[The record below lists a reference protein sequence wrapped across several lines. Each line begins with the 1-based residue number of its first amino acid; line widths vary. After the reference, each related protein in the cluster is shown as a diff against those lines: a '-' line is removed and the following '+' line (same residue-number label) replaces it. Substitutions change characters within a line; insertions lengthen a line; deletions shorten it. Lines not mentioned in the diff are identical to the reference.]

1 MPKKSTKTGLGR
13 GLDSLFKTDIE
24 PESPPI
30 DGEIVTELKI
40 MDIEPNGEQP
50 RKSFNDEQLNQLAE
64 SIKEHGVITPI
75 LVHRSENG
83 FYKIIAGERRWRASK
98 LAGKKTIPS
107 IIKDYDEM
115 KVCEIALIENLQ
127 RQDLNPIEE
136 ALGYRKLM
144 DDYSL
149 TQEDIAKKIS
159 KSRSG
164 IANSLRLLNLGKKCA
179 QLLADGKISVGHAK
193 VLLGVDD
200 KNLRQAFAD
209 VIVSENLSVR
219 ELEKLVKKNKD
230 NKENKQI
237 KKKEDL
243 NFRLAIEKTEKK
255 ISDLFATKVK
265 ISNNNGKGKITI
277 DYYSNDDLER
287 IVKIIE
293 STNK

>member
-1 MPKKSTKTGLGR
+1 MAKSTSKKGLGR
-13 GLDSLFKTDIE
+13 GLDSLFKTDVE
-24 PESPPI
+24 PDPSPI
-30 DGEIVTELKI
+30 DGEVVKELKI

-50 RKSFNDEQLNQLAE
+50 RKLFDDEQLNQLAE

-115 KVCEIALIENLQ
+115 KVCEISLIENLQ

-136 ALGYRKLM
+136 ALGYKKLM
-144 DDYSL
+144 TDYNL
-149 TQEDIAKKIS
+149 TQEEIAQKIS

-179 QLLADGKISVGHAK
+179 ELLANEKISVGHAK
-193 VLLGVDD
+193 VLLGVEDEN
-200 KNLRQAFAD
+200 KRNKLAEVVAN
-209 VIVSENLSVR
+209 ENLSVR
-219 ELEKLVKKNKD
+219 ELEKLIKKP
-230 NKENKQI
+230 KENK
-237 KKKEDL
+237 KKEKVDL
-243 NFRLAIEKTEKK
+243 NFQLAIENTEKL
-255 ISDLFATKVK
+255 ISDLFSTKVK
-265 ISNNNGKGKITI
+265 ITNNKGKGKITI

-293 STNK
+293 KYNK

>member
-1 MPKKSTKTGLGR
+1 MAKSTAKKGLGR
-13 GLDSLFKTDIE
+13 GLDSLFKTDVE
-24 PESPPI
+24 PQPSPI
-30 DGEIVTELKI
+30 DGEAVTELKI
-40 MDIEPNGEQP
+40 TDIEPNGEQP
-50 RKSFNDEQLNQLAE
+50 RKTFDDEQLNQLAD
-64 SIKEHGVITPI
+64 SIREHGVITPI

-149 TQEDIAKKIS
+149 TQEEIAQKIS

-179 QLLADGKISVGHAK
+179 QLLADEKISVGHAK
-193 VLLGVDD
+193 VLLGVEDE
-200 KNLRQAFAD
+200 NIRNEIAEIA
-209 VIVSENLSVR
+209 VNENLSVR
-219 ELEKLVKKNKD
+219 ELEKLIKKP
-230 NKENKQI
+230 KEK
-237 KKKEDL
+237 KKKEKVDL
-243 NFRLAIEKTEKK
+243 NFQLAIEGTEKR

-265 ISNNNGKGKITI
+265 ISNNKGKGKITI

-293 STNK
+293 NINK

>member
-1 MPKKSTKTGLGR
+1 MPKKTVKTGLGR

-24 PESPPI
+24 SESAPI
-30 DGEIVTELKI
+30 DGEVVNELKI

-50 RKSFNDEQLNQLAE
+50 RKSFDDEQLNQLAE

-149 TQEDIAKKIS
+149 TQEDISQKIS

-179 QLLADGKISVGHAK
+179 SLLADGKISVGHAK

-200 KNLRQAFAD
+200 ESIRDNFAQLVVD
-209 VIVSENLSVR
+209 NNMSVR
-219 ELEKLVKKNKD
+219 ELEKLVKKPKEK
-230 NKENKQI
+230 KENK
-237 KKKEDL
+237 KKTDL
-243 NFRLAIEKTEKK
+243 NFQLAIEGTEKK
-255 ISDLFATKVK
+255 ISDLFSTKVK